1 MPDSKGSSGKKILG
15 VPRTYAIIGG
25 IGLSAGLLYAWWSST
40 HKKKGKSTSTS
51 STIVIT
57 GSTSSQTGINGAL
70 LNAILR
76 DWQEH
81 PPSSS
86 KTTTPPK
93 TTKTTTT
100 TGPPGKPPPVHNP
113 PPPVGHG
120 RTSVT
125 YTSYTVKAGQSL
137 KQIADMYHISVA
149 QLAHSNVY
157 VRGEVPGD
165 KKVGQTLGTGAGLKT
180 GQVLRIPHYKTTT

>member
-25 IGLSAGLLYAWWSST
+25 IGLSAGLLYAWWSSR
-40 HKKKGKSTSTS
+40 KKKAGSTSTS

-86 KTTTPPK
+86 KTTTPPPK

-113 PPPVGHG
+113 PGR

-137 KQIADMYHISVA
+137 KQIADMYHISIA

-157 VRGEVPGD
+157 VKGEVPGD

-180 GQVLRIPHYKTTT
+180 GQVLKIPHYHTT